1 MTILN
6 LLQVLDNPI
15 QDIPL
20 LSVLHS
26 PIYHFT
32 AEELMQIRMMSENKE
47 DNYYDCAQ
55 KCIQEYEQKYNTA
68 KYEKRLQ
75 KRLKM
80 VFDNISDWRKKARE
94 SSISQLLWYL
104 YSETDILDYVG
115 VTAGG
120 KIKTSKFT
128 IFNQK
133 AEEYEK
139 TSLKGL
145 FHFVRYIENIKKQK
159 ILLVQQNY
167 SMKEKNMVRIMTI
180 HKSKGLE
187 FPVVFVS
194 DMGKNFQYK

>member
-1 MTILN
+1 MEFYSYFYKRRYSFYAETSLGYFETLEVMTILN

-55 KCIQEYEQKYNTA
+55 KCIQEYEQNTIQQNM
-68 KYEKRLQ
+68 KSDCK

-104 YSETDILDYVG
+104 YSETDIL
-115 VTAGG
+115 
-120 KIKTSKFT
+120 
-128 IFNQK
+128 
-133 AEEYEK
+133 
-139 TSLKGL
+139 
-145 FHFVRYIENIKKQK
+145 
-159 ILLVQQNY
+159 
-167 SMKEKNMVRIMTI
+167 IM
-180 HKSKGLE
+180 
-187 FPVVFVS
+187 
-194 DMGKNFQYK
+194 